1 MTLLVMHS
9 HKTHGILDS
18 AKRLTGALLA
28 YQLINTRLNRVK
40 IGPLWHLWE
49 AFEFYPYQDIGF
61 IKTSEKRF

>member
-28 YQLINTRLNRVK
+28 YQLINTQLFQLTRLNRAK
-40 IGPLWHLWE
+40 IGPL
-49 AFEFYPYQDIGF
+49 
-61 IKTSEKRF
+61 